1 MKKSI
6 SVLLFVAIVSNNLFG
21 QDTIIRT
28 VSNQYG
34 DYNLETDSYI
44 STNKKSNLITDI
56 TFKKDSII
64 IGDFFNS
71 VYKIIE
77 INELYDSEQ
86 GNEKFYYC
94 IDPEGKKCHI
104 IVKDRNNLYKYPLI
118 MISYSDGAYFYYT
131 R

>member
-1 MKKSI
+1 MKKLI

-21 QDTIIRT
+21 QDTIIKT
-28 VSNQYG
+28 VSYQLG
-34 DYNLETDSYI
+34 DLDNITHSYKL
-44 STNKKSNLITDI
+44 NKKEYLITDF

-77 INELYDSEQ
+77 IENSYDSEQ

-104 IVKDRNNLYKYPLI
+104 IVKDRNNVYKYPLI

-131 R
+131 K